1 MGKTAII
8 CGGGIGGL
16 TTALCLNH
24 FGFAARVLEQAP
36 EFSEIGAGIQIS
48 PNGMKVLQA
57 IGLGDV
63 IATVAFR
70 PTASTMRI
78 GASGDTIFERPMGS
92 RMEQKYGAPYLH
104 IHRADLVEVL
114 AQAVQER
121 MPDAARMDISV
132 TGYTQDDD
140 AVHVQTSDGAITGDI
155 LIGADGIKS
164 VIRRTMLG
172 PQNPRFTDNVAWRAV
187 VPVEKL
193 GRHIPEPK
201 ATVWTGKDKHAVT
214 YLLRGGELANFV
226 GVVERDD
233 WREESWTATGTREH
247 ALADFAGWHPV
258 VTTLIEQADAHYR
271 WALFDRKPLGQ
282 WTEGRVALLGDAA
295 HPMLPFMAQGAA
307 QAIEDAYVLARA
319 LSENSDA
326 ASALNKYA
334 NKRKLRT
341 ARVQAAAGANMELF
355 HQGAGPKRGRKFGP
369 IWAADKLAPDLI
381 DAKLD
386 WIYGHDVTA

>member
-1 MGKTAII
+1 MKIVIA
-8 CGGGIGGL
+8 GGGIGGL
-16 TTALCLNH
+16 TAALCLNH
-24 FGFAARVLEQAP
+24 FGFEAQVLEQAP
-36 EFSEIGAGIQIS
+36 VFSEIGAGIQIS

-57 IGLGDV
+57 LGLDDA
-63 IATVAFR
+63 IAAVAFR

-78 GASGDTIFERPMGS
+78 GTSGDTIFERPMGS
-92 RMEQKYGAPYLH
+92 RMERKYGAPYLH
-104 IHRADLVEVL
+104 IHRADLIEIL
-114 AQAVQER
+114 AQAVRER
-121 MPDAARMDISV
+121 MPDALRTNVCV
-132 TGYTQDDD
+132 TGYLQDDNGVYVQTNGD
-140 AVHVQTSDGAITGDI
+140 AVAGDI

-164 VIRRTMLG
+164 AIRNTMLG
-172 PQNPRFTDNVAWRAV
+172 PQNPRFTGNVAWRAV

-193 GRHIPEPK
+193 GRHVPEPK

-233 WREESWTATGTREH
+233 WREESWSATGTREQ

-282 WTEGRVALLGDAA
+282 WTDGRAALLGDAA
-295 HPMLPFMAQGAA
+295 QPMLPFMAQGAA

-319 LSENSDA
+319 LSENSDTV
-326 ASALNKYA
+326 SALNKYA

-341 ARVQAAAGANMELF
+341 ARVQAAASANMELF
-355 HQGAGPKRGRKFGP
+355 HQGAGPQRKRTFGP